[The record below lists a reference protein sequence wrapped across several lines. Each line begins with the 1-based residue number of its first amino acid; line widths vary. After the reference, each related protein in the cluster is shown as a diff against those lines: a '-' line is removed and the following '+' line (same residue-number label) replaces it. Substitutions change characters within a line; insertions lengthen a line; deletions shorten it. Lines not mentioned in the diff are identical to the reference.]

1 MSKRTLIAVV
11 YTLTVVVATAY
22 GKVDISCD
30 YPGGSVI
37 VRGIDETNGVVNGP
51 LAEGASGQD
60 GRRELV
66 IHDETK
72 RFFLRS
78 RLRR

>member
-37 VRGIDETNGVVNGP
+37 VRGIDETNGVVNIAP
-51 LAEGASGQD
+51 NLADKIKSSC
-60 GRRELV
+60 RRAQG
-66 IHDETK
+66 
-72 RFFLRS
+72 
-78 RLRR
+78 